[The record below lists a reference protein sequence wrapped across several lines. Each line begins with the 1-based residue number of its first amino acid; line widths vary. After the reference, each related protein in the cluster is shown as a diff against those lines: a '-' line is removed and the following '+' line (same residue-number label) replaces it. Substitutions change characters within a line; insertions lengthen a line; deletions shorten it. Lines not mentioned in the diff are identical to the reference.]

1 VKKIKKLEEKMS
13 QIFTV
18 KNGDEALTSHSG
30 LALIGALM
38 NNRTNL
44 EERLNEVTLP
54 KCSSPKI
61 AHSDIIFSMTG
72 LISLGKPDFEAIE
85 PFRCDDFFKDSLD
98 LEYCPSSP
106 TLRQRLDLVDG
117 NFDTIIKE
125 ESASLIRSTAT
136 EITPVST
143 DKGPLIPLDI
153 DVSPFDNSRTNKEGV
168 SRTYKAHDG
177 FAPIFAYLGREG
189 YLVNAELREGKQHC
203 QNGTPDFLRETIMY
217 IKKITK
223 KPILARL
230 DSGNDS
236 TENVQIYDKEGIDYI
251 IKRNLRRESKEDWL
265 EVAKKYG
272 KAHVVRPGKIVYRGS
287 IYRELLDIEKPVR
300 IVFDIAERTIDKK
313 GQSLLVPDIEVDTYW
328 VSLKDSESQVI
339 ELYHDHGTSEQYH
352 SELKSDMDLERLPS
366 IYFKTN
372 SLILLLGML
381 SYNMLRICGQ
391 ESLQSIN
398 VTQRPAFRKDAF
410 RRRIRTVMQD
420 LIYLASRIT
429 SHSRKFYMSF
439 GRYCHWAGIW
449 ENLYTRFL
457 VPI

>member
-1 VKKIKKLEEKMS
+1 MS
-13 QIFTV
+13 QIYTV
-18 KNGDEALTSHSG
+18 KNGNEALTSHSG
-30 LALIGALM
+30 LALIGALL

-54 KCSSPKI
+54 NCPSPTI

-85 PFRCDDFFKDSLD
+85 PFRSDVFFKNSLA
-98 LEYCPSSP
+98 LETCPSSP
-106 TLRQRLDLVDG
+106 TLRQRLDIVNG
-117 NFDTIIKE
+117 EFDTIIKE
-125 ESASLIRSTAT
+125 ESASLIRSTAR
-136 EITPVST
+136 EITPVT
-143 DKGPLIPLDI
+143 TEKGLLIPLDI

-189 YLVNAELREGKQHC
+189 YLVNTEFREGKQHC

-217 IKKITK
+217 SKQITTE
-223 KPILARL
+223 PILLRL

-236 TENVQIYDKEGIDYI
+236 AENIQICDKEGIDFI
-251 IKRNLRRESKEDWL
+251 IKRNLRKESKEDWL
-265 EVAKKYG
+265 EVAKEHG
-272 KAHVVRPGKIVYRGS
+272 EAHIARPGKIVYRGS
-287 IYRELLDIEKPVR
+287 VYRKLSDIDEPVR

-313 GQSLLVPDIEVDTYW
+313 GQALLVADIEVDTYW

-366 IYFKTN
+366 KYFKTN
-372 SLILLLGML
+372 SLIMLLGML
-381 SYNMLRICGQ
+381 SYNMLRLCGQ

-398 VTQRPAFRKDAF
+398 VTQRPAFRKIAS

-429 SHSRKFYMSF
+429 SHARKFYMSF